1 MSKKDKTRNFIYID
15 AEDFDFYQELK
26 KSHYFNDSSIKNID
40 IFVFAALIGLNVVG
54 SPSPMSDVSKRKDYL
69 RVNDNKNKE
78 AMVILKAL
86 AISKFDDVNVL
97 SDEDKLFT
105 LCEDYANAGIK
116 RIRDWYNSTEDSF
129 DNILTKELLKSW
141 KTLDFD
147 KIGDES

>member
-54 SPSPMSDVSKRKDYL
+54 SPWPMNDVSKRKDYL

-78 AMVILKAL
+78 AKINDE
-86 AISKFDDVNVL
+86 SVNGYKV
-97 SDEDKLFT
+97 SVSG
-105 LCEDYANAGIK
+105 AN
-116 RIRDWYNSTEDSF
+116 
-129 DNILTKELLKSW
+129 L
-141 KTLDFD
+141 D
-147 KIGDES
+147 KIEFDGSVRESNYFVQIKDSKGSK